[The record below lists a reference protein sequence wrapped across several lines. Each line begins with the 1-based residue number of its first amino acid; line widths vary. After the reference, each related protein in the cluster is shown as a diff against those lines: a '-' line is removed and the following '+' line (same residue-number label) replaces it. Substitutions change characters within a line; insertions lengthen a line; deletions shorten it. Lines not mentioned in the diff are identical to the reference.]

1 MIKAL
6 GRAALITTILIMIGI
21 ALWHYTIITLIV
33 LVLGWLTIMFYTDP
47 PENWD

>member
-6 GRAALITTILIMIGI
+6 GRAALITTIFIIIGM
-21 ALWHYTIITLIV
+21 ALWYYTIITLIV
-33 LVLGWLTIMFYTDP
+33 LTLGWLTIMFYTDP